1 MIDTHS
7 SYGYPLTP
15 LQRQF
20 SCQISLF
27 SFVGRTLPVEAFSA
41 ITNNSQRQESIH
53 SQCRFYNCDLLR
65 THLVVSSTDTKYILP
80 IRCQKQEKQEN
91 GKKKSKLPLQKKW
104 QKNSNSRSKKS
115 QV

>member
-41 ITNNSQRQESIH
+41 ITNNGQRQESRH

-91 GKKKSKLPLQKKW
+91 GKKKIQGKKI
-104 QKNSNSRSKKS
+104 QTPAPKKVKFES
-115 QV
+115 F